1 MAGEGSVVL
10 SLRDRS
16 AFIFAAVC
24 GLTTG
29 LLLIQTLMLRWGF
42 VFFIHVFQLLVVA
55 RARRGCGCGGGIGGD
70 EDEDAGVLPATATGL
85 QHRHGPRFRQ

>member
-1 MAGEGSVVL
+1 ML

-42 VFFIHVFQLLVVA
+42 VVFIHVFQLLVVA

-70 EDEDAGVLPATATGL
+70 EDEDAGVLPAAAAGL
-85 QHRHGPRFRQ
+85 QHGHGPRARQ

>member
-1 MAGEGSVVL
+1 MVGEGSVVL

-42 VFFIHVFQLLVVA
+42 VVFIHVFQLLVVA
-55 RARRGCGCGGGIGGD
+55 RARRGCGGGIGGD
-70 EDEDAGVLPATATGL
+70 EDEDAGVLPAAAAGL
-85 QHRHGPRFRQ
+85 QHGHGPRARQ